1 MKLIER
7 CDGVLL
13 PGSNADVDPAKYDAP
28 RHPKTDAADPKRD
41 TVDELLLQDAYN
53 MHKPVL
59 GICYGL
65 QILNVYRSG
74 TLIQHIES
82 KINHE
87 AGRTVPIA
95 HKVEITPGSRLSK
108 IIGSVPEIAAN
119 SSHHQSADVIGDGLN
134 VVARCP
140 DDGIIEAVE
149 GKNPDHFVLAVQ
161 WHPERSIDDDENSR
175 AIFKALI
182 DAAKTVTS
190 NWPGNSKPCNMQ
202 PDSQKVFKWVFAP
215 LAVSLQQPSG
225 LCIFNRM
232 LEIPLEPL
240 TYSIVIPAYSES
252 ARIASSLD
260 KILVHSRENWKAEII
275 VVDDGSKDTTTDIVR
290 DYMSRHANVRLI
302 QNPGNRGKGYS
313 VRNGMLHATGEI
325 LLFSDADLSSPIEE
339 ADKLFAAIREGSDIA
354 MGSRWVQKELQTRK
368 QPLYRRL
375 GSRGFNLFLRTFLRL
390 DFKDTQCG
398 FKAFTQRAA
407 ITVFSLQQIERWGF
421 DAELLY
427 LARKYHFSVA
437 EVPVAWAHRD
447 GTRMHPFRD
456 GIHMVWDYCASAG
469 TPSAGN
475 TNPQNLP
482 STT

>member
-1 MKLIER
+1 MAPRIAIPMPHSTDLKYGERALPQYARAVELAGGEPVTIPLDKPPAEVMKLIER

-149 GKNPDHFVLAVQ
+149 GKNLDHFVLAVQ

-182 DAAKTVTS
+182 DAAKTRH
-190 NWPGNSKPCNMQ
+190 KQ
-202 PDSQKVFKWVFAP
+202 
-215 LAVSLQQPSG
+215 LA
-225 LCIFNRM
+225 
-232 LEIPLEPL
+232 
-240 TYSIVIPAYSES
+240 
-252 ARIASSLD
+252 
-260 KILVHSRENWKAEII
+260 
-275 VVDDGSKDTTTDIVR
+275 
-290 DYMSRHANVRLI
+290 
-302 QNPGNRGKGYS
+302 
-313 VRNGMLHATGEI
+313 GE
-325 LLFSDADLSSPIEE
+325 FE
-339 ADKLFAAIREGSDIA
+339 
-354 MGSRWVQKELQTRK
+354 
-368 QPLYRRL
+368 
-375 GSRGFNLFLRTFLRL
+375 
-390 DFKDTQCG
+390 
-398 FKAFTQRAA
+398 
-407 ITVFSLQQIERWGF
+407 TV
-421 DAELLY
+421 
-427 LARKYHFSVA
+427 
-437 EVPVAWAHRD
+437 
-447 GTRMHPFRD
+447 
-456 GIHMVWDYCASAG
+456 
-469 TPSAGN
+469 
-475 TNPQNLP
+475 
-482 STT
+482 